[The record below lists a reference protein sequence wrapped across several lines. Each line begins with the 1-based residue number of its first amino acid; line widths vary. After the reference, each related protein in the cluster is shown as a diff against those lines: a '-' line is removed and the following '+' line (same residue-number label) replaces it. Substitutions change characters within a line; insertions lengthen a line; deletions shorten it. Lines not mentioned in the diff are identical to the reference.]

1 MKPSEWVSLA
11 AMAVL
16 FLLPQIFALAAV
28 NPFEDAG
35 VQAFEDPD
43 DPANILQVV
52 AVVIVFTL
60 IILLAARYTEHIVK
74 YILLFFF
81 FLSIFYILQAFF
93 LIAIPSLSELLALTV
108 AVGAI
113 ALLIVHPEWY
123 VIDAIGVLIASG
135 IIAIFGLSMSIPLII
150 ALLAI
155 LAAYDA
161 ISVYKTRHMLSLADT
176 VIGESL
182 PLLMV
187 VPKTR
192 QYSFIKETG
201 LQDERDAMFMGLGD
215 IIIPGML
222 AAGAYAAG
230 SFGVAAGAIIG
241 SFAGFLLLMTL
252 VMRGNPQ
259 AGLPALNGG
268 AIAGY
273 ALTSWVLHGSL
284 LGF

>member
-1 MKPSEWVSLA
+1 
-11 AMAVL
+11 MAIL
-16 FLLPQIFALAAV
+16 FVLPQILSLAAV

-35 VQAFEDPD
+35 IQAFEDPD

-52 AVVIVFTL
+52 AVIIVFTL

-74 YILLFFF
+74 YILLVFF

-93 LIAIPSLSELLALTV
+93 LIAIPQLSELLALTV

-123 VIDAIGVLIASG
+123 VIDATGVLIASG

-150 ALLAI
+150 ALLGI
-155 LAAYDA
+155 LAVYDA

-187 VPKTR
+187 IPKIR
-192 QYSFIKETG
+192 HYSFIKETG
-201 LQDERDAMFMGLGD
+201 LEEERDALFMGLGD

-252 VMRGNPQ
+252 VMRGNPH

-273 ALTSWVLHGSL
+273 VLSSWVLHGSL